1 MLDVAGESLPV
12 SLRCRERVEE
22 AVQDGVWVRNRKEVD
37 LAVVEGAG
45 CRGADRWDVV
55 PPQW

>member
-1 MLDVAGESLPV
+1 MAGESLPV

-37 LAVVEGAG
+37 LAGVEGAG
-45 CRGADRWDVV
+45 RRGADRWDVV